1 MFTAE
6 GRRPR
11 WRTKLKLVGE
21 DENHYNLV
29 QCATVLCEWSWTC
42 EWGNL
47 HCCVALVSLRK
58 PWADVLVGNV
68 ALYDIILSKQNSE
81 IVHVV
86 SNMDTMSRIIL
97 YLYELHI

>member
-1 MFTAE
+1 M
-6 GRRPR
+6 
-11 WRTKLKLVGE
+11 
-21 DENHYNLV
+21 
-29 QCATVLCEWSWTC
+29 
-42 EWGNL
+42 
-47 HCCVALVSLRK
+47 ALLSLRK